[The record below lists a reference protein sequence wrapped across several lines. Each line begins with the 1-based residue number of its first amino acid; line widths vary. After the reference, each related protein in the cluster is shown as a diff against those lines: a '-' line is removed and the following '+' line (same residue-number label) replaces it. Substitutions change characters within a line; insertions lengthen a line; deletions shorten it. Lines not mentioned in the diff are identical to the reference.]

1 MSTTA
6 NSDVQLAQALTA
18 LRDMRARLESVETAR
33 REPIAIIGMSCRLP
47 GAANPAELWQ
57 LLRDGGDAIVETPV
71 DRWDTAHL
79 YDASPETAG
88 KVATRWGGFLDRIDT
103 FDAAFFGISPREAA
117 QMDPQQRLFLEVAW
131 EALEDGGQTAERL
144 AGSPTGVFV
153 GVHSHSDDY
162 YTMQA
167 VDPLDL
173 DLYSGTGTS
182 HSVVSGRLSYL
193 LDLRGPS
200 LAVDTACSSS
210 LVAVHLAVQSLRNH
224 ESSMAIVGG
233 VNAMI
238 DPTFTIVASRMRM
251 MSASG
256 RCRPFDAGADGFV
269 RAEGCAVVVLKR
281 LSDAQRDG
289 DRVLAVIKG
298 SAVNQDGHTNGLTA
312 PNSLSQE
319 AVLRAALADAG
330 VSPAAVGLVEAHG
343 TGTPLGDPI
352 EVEALAA
359 VFAGGEHRESP
370 LVLGS
375 LKANIGHAEGAAGVA
390 AVVKT
395 VLALRAGEVPPLVH
409 FNELNPHISVAGTP
423 FLFPRQC
430 VPWPAGSQSRVAGV
444 SSFGWSG
451 TNAHVVLAESGD
463 IAATDTQVAGE
474 SPAPALVLPISARSD
489 DALRNVAASYRS
501 LLADAGGAQAAL
513 VCANAA
519 LRRSHHDVRLGVAGR
534 SAQDLVE
541 LLDAYL
547 AGDERR
553 GLSVGTAR
561 TDATVFV
568 YPGQG
573 SQWHGMARGLI
584 AEDRSFRAE
593 LERCDEAIRAHGGV
607 PVLDRLLSDAL
618 PAEFDEI
625 GIVQPLLFA
634 VQVAL
639 TAMWRG
645 RGVVPDAV
653 VGHSMGEVAAAHV
666 AGILS
671 LDDAARVICLRSAL
685 LRRIAGR
692 GAMAV
697 VDLSEDDARAAITGI
712 EEALAVAVVNSTT
725 STVLSGD
732 PEALDTVMARL
743 DADGVFCR
751 RVNVDVASHSPQVE
765 QLLEDLA
772 DGLAPIRP
780 RAATISFVST
790 VTGDFDDGTAL
801 DARYWARNLREP
813 VRFAGAVDALLSSG
827 FGRFVEIS
835 PHPVLLAPIRSA
847 LQSTVRDGAAIAT
860 TWRDSDEPVAIAA
873 ALGELFCDGAS
884 IDWRQV
890 HPDRV
895 PFVDLPAYPW
905 QRERHW
911 LPDASASQA
920 GRAMH
925 GPRDDE
931 LLGWAVPLAGS
942 DVRAWERTIDRRAE
956 PSWFEHRIGGV
967 ASLPA
972 SALLALMTRAAFLS
986 ADGATVVHDVRFD
999 RLVVLDDET
1008 PTRLQVVFDP
1018 QRGTRGE
1025 VTVSTWNGDR
1035 WLRHASALIGSVS
1048 TGPIEDV
1055 PLRSTDGQHGVDTAI
1070 EHYRQLAGDG
1080 VDLGAS
1086 LRSIVAITST
1096 AEGAESWITAEPPVD
1111 AALAAFDAML
1121 QTAIF
1126 AVGDRDATLSMP
1138 ISIET
1143 LRIAEHEL
1151 SRMRCSVRVRG
1162 DVVDAWLVPADAYA
1176 APVCAAVG
1184 IRLQRLDTG
1193 AERIDDWLYAV
1204 DWRTSDRA
1212 AAGHPA
1218 IDGTPPISWVL
1229 LGDRGGVA
1237 TSVAD
1242 ALRQA
1247 GMTCTLLSPASAP
1260 SGHGGFDEATVA
1272 AELVDASHAGGAT
1285 RLVHLCG
1292 LDNAV
1297 APATAAALADA
1308 QHDGVVTFLGAVRAA
1323 VDASARSGRSVPVTV
1338 VTRGVHRVTPS
1349 DVAAGYAHATLWG
1362 LGRAIAEELP
1372 ELAGGLIDVDPA
1384 ASGDAART
1392 ASALLAALLSASA
1405 PFAEREIALRGDDR
1419 WVARL
1424 GRLAPS
1430 GSSARRLRPD
1440 ATYLVTGG
1448 FGSIGA
1454 HVARRL
1460 VRDGARRIALLG
1472 RTPLPSRDTWAAV
1485 ATATPLGRRISLVR
1499 ELEQLGAAVHTLC
1512 ADAGDEEDLRT
1523 ALQRFAAEGWP
1534 PIRGVHHA
1542 AAVFGGQFVTDL
1554 TESELL
1560 DQLRPK
1566 LVGAWTLADELD
1578 DLDHFVLFSSIA
1590 AVMPMAGQGGYAA
1603 GNAFLD
1609 AFAAHLAAS
1618 GRGALSVEWGFWE
1631 GSGDALDGEAGQR
1644 RDSDATVG
1652 YKDAARTLAEAQ
1664 GMRGFR
1670 PGQALDALDMLTA
1683 RSTGAVMVLPI
1694 DWAQYAAANATRVPS
1709 MVADLVAEAVV
1720 DDVAAPGSRAAT
1732 LAEQLASSPAGDHAD
1747 IVDAVLRRVLGQVL
1761 KLPESRIGDAQPFGT
1776 LGLDSLMAIE
1786 VRNRLERETGIT
1798 MSATMAWN
1806 YPTVRE
1812 LRGHVLARLGS
1823 AGVHVEAHEPPASQH
1838 TPAMSSTSA
1847 SRIGEATAAVAA
1859 LSDDDALMSL
1869 LGEVRE

>member
-1 MSTTA
+1 MSTPA
-6 NSDVQLAQALTA
+6 NSDAQLAQALTA

-57 LLRDGGDAIVETPV
+57 LLRDGGDAIVETPA
-71 DRWDTAHL
+71 DRWDTSHL

-131 EALEDGGQTAERL
+131 EALEDGGQTAEHL
-144 AGSPTGVFV
+144 AGSSTGVFV

-167 VDPLDL
+167 ADPLDL

-224 ESSMAIVGG
+224 ESSTAIVGG
-233 VNAMI
+233 VNALI

-281 LSDAQRDG
+281 LSDAKRDG

-330 VSPAAVGLVEAHG
+330 VSPAAVGLVETHG

-359 VFAGGEHRESP
+359 VFAGGEHRENP
-370 LVLGS
+370 LALGS

-430 VPWPAGSQSRVAGV
+430 LPWPAGSQPRIAGV

-451 TNAHVVLAESGD
+451 TNAHVVLAESDD

-489 DALRNVAASYRS
+489 DALRHLAASYRS

-541 LLDAYL
+541 RLDAYL

-593 LERCDEAIRAHGGV
+593 LERCDEAIRAYGGV
-607 PVLDRLLSDAL
+607 PVLDRLLSDAM

-697 VDLSEDDARAAITGI
+697 VDLGEDDARAAITGF
-712 EEALAVAVVNSTT
+712 EDALAVAVVNSAT

-780 RAATISFVST
+780 RAAIVSFVST
-790 VTGDFDDGTAL
+790 VSGDFDDGTAL

-813 VRFAGAVDALLSSG
+813 VRFADAVNALLSSG

-835 PHPVLLAPIRSA
+835 PHPVLLAPIRSS
-847 LQSTVRDGAAIAT
+847 LQSAVRDGAAVAT

-884 IDWRQV
+884 IDWCQV

-895 PFVDLPAYPW
+895 PFVGLPTYPW

-911 LPDASASQA
+911 LPEASASQA

-999 RLVVLDDET
+999 RLAVLDDEA
-1008 PTRLQVVFDP
+1008 PTRLQIVFDP

-1025 VTVSTWNGDR
+1025 VAVSTWNGDR

-1048 TGPIEDV
+1048 GPIEDV
-1055 PLRSTDGQHGVDTAI
+1055 PLRSTDEHDGVDTAI
-1070 EHYRQLAGDG
+1070 EHYRQLAGNG
-1080 VDLGAS
+1080 VDLGAP
-1086 LRSIVAITST
+1086 LRSIVAISST

-1111 AALAAFDAML
+1111 ATLAAFDAML

-1126 AVGDRDATLSMP
+1126 AVRDADATLSMP

-1143 LRIAEHEL
+1143 LRIAEHEP

-1162 DVVDAWLVPADAYA
+1162 DVVDAWLVAADAT
-1176 APVCAAVG
+1176 PVCVATG
-1184 IRLQRLDTG
+1184 IRQQRVDT
-1193 AERIDDWLYAV
+1193 AAARIDDWLYAV
-1204 DWRTSDRA
+1204 EWRASDRDRPDA
-1212 AAGHPA
+1212 TCDAQPM
-1218 IDGTPPISWVL
+1218 SWVL

-1247 GMTCTLLSPASAP
+1247 GMRCALLSPASAT
-1260 SGHGGFDEATVA
+1260 SGHGGFDDATVA
-1272 AELVDASHAGGAT
+1272 AALVDASHAGPA
-1285 RLVHLCG
+1285 RLIHLCG
-1292 LDNAV
+1292 LDTAG
-1297 APATAAALADA
+1297 APATAAALIAA
-1308 QHDGVVTFLGAVRAA
+1308 QHDGVVTLLGAVRAA
-1323 VDASARSGRSVPVTV
+1323 VKASAMSGRSVPVTV

-1349 DVAAGYAHATLWG
+1349 DLAAGYAQATLWG

-1384 ASGDAART
+1384 ASGDVART
-1392 ASALLAALLSASA
+1392 ASALVAALLSPSA
-1405 PFAEREIALRGDDR
+1405 PFAEREIALRGDAR

-1424 GRLAPS
+1424 GRLAPR
-1430 GSSARRLRPD
+1430 GTRVRRLRPD

-1485 ATATPLGRRISLVR
+1485 ATATPLGRRIALVR

-1512 ADAGDEEDLRT
+1512 ADAGDEQSLRA

-1554 TESELL
+1554 TEPELL

-1590 AVMPMAGQGGYAA
+1590 AVMPIAGQGGYAA

-1631 GSGDALDGEAGQR
+1631 GSGDALDGEVGQR
-1644 RDSDATVG
+1644 HDSDATVG

-1670 PGQALDALDMLTA
+1670 PDQALDALAMLTA
-1683 RSTGAVMVLPI
+1683 PPTGAAMVLPI
-1694 DWAQYAAANATRVPS
+1694 DWAQYADAHAARVPS

-1720 DDVAAPGSRAAT
+1720 DDAAVPGSRAAT

-1747 IVDAVLRRVLGQVL
+1747 IVDAMLRRVLGQVL

-1812 LRGHVLARLGS
+1812 LRGHVLARLGF
-1823 AGVHVEAHEPPASQH
+1823 AVVHVEAHEPPAPQH
-1838 TPAMSSTSA
+1838 TPAMSSRSA

-1869 LGEVRE
+1869 LGEVGE